1 MIRKILFFFLL
12 SLSFTRFYSQKDL
25 SISLQGKVHNK
36 DNKENIFGATLYLM
50 DKDVFISKSVSLSNG
65 TFLLTAKIPR
75 SDIYD
80 LIVSKNGF
88 ILKKI
93 LIDLSSLDFEREYQN
108 NIPLKKE
115 MNINLYSQSL
125 YPNINYSDS
134 FYSEKYKWNIEVRQ
148 LISDENYL
156 IQAEE
161 KLKLSNK
168 PIAKGIID
176 SAAIKI
182 QDETII
188 SNLTDIL
195 KQAKSYSN
203 EKNLKLSIEKYNEAE
218 LLLVKLSNTNSKNR
232 YLSELGT
239 EKIKMLERKNSE
251 DQVFKIQLL
260 KATENYN
267 LGRKGYAKAKII
279 LMTDPMQSRVNEPEV
294 IALKDKISK
303 MEAYFVMKDAAYRL
317 VNSKKKNAEAII
329 SLQKTQEI
337 AFLNKKIVSLN
348 EFSQL
353 EKSIDS
359 LQLVINPKF
368 IIEKTPIAI
377 PASTQNQGTIL
388 LAPGEIHIGKDSD
401 AYLDI
406 IKNIE
411 NEKNASIYK
420 MAANKNDLD
429 YELHLKNTL
438 QSSINQ
444 DAQLEIIKKNNMID
458 SIAAVEKKLSV
469 DRKYQ
474 MQEQIA
480 TLNHDINERN
490 LSVIAQN
497 ELIITE
503 ISENKNQ
510 LDITQIK
517 QNDQNSELLEKQ
529 MDAVQISKDHILI
542 IEQERHESE
551 EDRFTEQQQTIN
563 NLDYSRYQKDSI
575 SKANIEFR
583 LSKIQKMKDYQ
594 KYYETTPNYLKNEAG
609 ILFEKNK
616 MTEAIYKIKNSEG
629 FVTTI
634 VLRRVVVD
642 ENGYGVVYEQTTNEN
657 GKSFFTQNGQR
668 ITETIWFNQSTGIN
682 VIKK

>member
-75 SDIYD
+75 SDTYD

-108 NIPLKKE
+108 NIPLKKD

-125 YPNINYSDS
+125 YPNINNSDS
-134 FYSEKYKWNIEVRQ
+134 FYSEKYKWNLEERQ

-161 KLKLSNK
+161 KLKLSNT
-168 PIAKGIID
+168 PIAKVIID
-176 SAAIKI
+176 SAAIKT

-195 KQAKSYSN
+195 KQAKSYSK

-218 LLLVKLSNTNSKNR
+218 LLSSKLSNSNSNQLYISSLKA
-232 YLSELGT
+232 
-239 EKIKMLERKNSE
+239 EKTKLLEVKNSE
-251 DQVFKIQLL
+251 DLVFNSQLI
-260 KATENYN
+260 KANEYFA
-267 LGRKGYAKAKII
+267 LGQNGYAKAKLI
-279 LMTDPMQSRVNEPEV
+279 LRTDPMRGRVNDPKV
-294 IALKDKISK
+294 IDLTDKINQ
-303 MEAYFVMKDAAYRL
+303 MESYFSMKKTAYLL
-317 VNSKKKNAEAII
+317 VKSKKKNQEAIT
-329 SLQKTQEI
+329 SLKIAQEKAILNQKIIPQ
-337 AFLNKKIVSLN
+337 N
-348 EFSQL
+348 ELAQL
-353 EKSIDS
+353 KKSIDS
-359 LQLVINPKF
+359 LENIINPMS
-368 IIEKTPIAI
+368 ALI
-377 PASTQNQGTIL
+377 PKKVISASTQDQGTIL
-388 LAPGEIHIGKDSD
+388 LAPGEIHTGKNSD
-401 AYLDI
+401 AYKDILINKEKKDNAATYKMEI
-406 IKNIE
+406 IKNDLEYTTNFISTIT
-411 NEKNASIYK
+411 AS
-420 MAANKNDLD
+420 
-429 YELHLKNTL
+429 
-438 QSSINQ
+438 QSQ
-444 DAQLEIIKKNNMID
+444 DAQVQIKEIKNDID
-458 SIAAVEKKLSV
+458 AILS
-469 DRKYQ
+469 DDQKNSDQRQYQ

-480 TLNHDINERN
+480 TLNQDINERN

-510 LDITQIK
+510 LDIIQKK
-517 QNDQNSELLEKQ
+517 QNDENSERLEKQ
-529 MDAVQISKDHILI
+529 MDAVQISKDRTLI

-551 EDRFTEQQQTIN
+551 EDRYTEQQQTIN
-563 NLDYSRYQKDSI
+563 NLDYLRYQKDSI
-575 SKANIEFR
+575 SKANIELG

-609 ILFEKNK
+609 VLYEKNK
-616 MTEAIYKIKNSEG
+616 MTEVIYKIKNLQGYVSS
-629 FVTTI
+629 VVI
-634 VLRRVVVD
+634 RRVVVD
-642 ENGYGVVYEQTTNEN
+642 TNGYGVVYEQTTNEN
-657 GKSFFTQNGQR
+657 GKNSFTRNGLL
-668 ITETIWFNQSTGIN
+668 ITETIWFNESTGDN